1 MEDVYY
7 SVIETQSNFYAC
19 DKPLDGIIGVA
30 FNGLNPAYTTP
41 SDADADV
48 YCDAG
53 GSAGKLVGC
62 KGGVATKDLMSP
74 ILKALQ
80 QDVDSGYNFGR
91 KFGFYVNYATTTDA
105 AVNTLVPGLGI
116 YFGGDMAA
124 NNVFYNGGTPQVRAD
139 SVF

>member
-7 SVIETQSNFYAC
+7 SVIETQSGSYFC
-19 DKPLDGIIGVA
+19 DKPLDGIIGVVFSA
-30 FNGLNPAYTTP
+30 LNSAYTTP

-48 YCDAG
+48 YCDTPVRKLAG
-53 GSAGKLVGC
+53 C
-62 KGGVATKDLMSP
+62 NKGADQVDLTSP

-80 QDVDSGYNFGR
+80 QDVDSGYNFG
-91 KFGFYVNYATTTDA
+91 KMFGLYVNYQATKDA

-124 NNVFYNGGTPQVRAD
+124 NNVFYNGGTPQVSAD
-139 SVF
+139 SVI